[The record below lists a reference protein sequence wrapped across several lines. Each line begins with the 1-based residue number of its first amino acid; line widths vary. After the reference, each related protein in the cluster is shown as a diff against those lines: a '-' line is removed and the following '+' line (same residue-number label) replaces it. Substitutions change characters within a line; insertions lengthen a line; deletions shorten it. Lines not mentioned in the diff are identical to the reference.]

1 MMDATWEDIGRT
13 ALLKTVFGI
22 GDFEHGLAAIG
33 ERWNLITYF
42 LVRSYSGINKVF
54 DERRRVSMESKA
66 KTRPESV
73 F

>member
-33 ERWNLITYF
+33 ERRNLIT
-42 LVRSYSGINKVF
+42 LKYSRINKAF
-54 DERRRVSMESKA
+54 DVRRRVSKA

>member
-33 ERWNLITYF
+33 ERRNLITYF
-42 LVRSYSGINKVF
+42 LVQSY
-54 DERRRVSMESKA
+54 
-66 KTRPESV
+66 
-73 F
+73 